1 MDKEVDQAMK
11 VLFLDID
18 GVLNSSHFLE
28 DLKSGQDAICPD
40 MVAQINKVTDATS
53 CKIVISST
61 WRLYWDLED
70 LIQILRKYGL
80 TGDVIDKTPDWRS
93 GRDDE
98 ILAWLTKHPGVSRFA
113 VVDDSAK
120 DLVKVKDN
128 FVHTSFV
135 HGIQS
140 HHADA
145 LIALLNHDI

>member
-1 MDKEVDQAMK
+1 MK

-70 LIQILRKYGL
+70 LIQILRKHGL
-80 TGDVIDKTPDWRS
+80 TGDVIDKTPDLRL
-93 GRDDE
+93 GRRDDE
-98 ILAWLTKHPGVSRFA
+98 ILAWLANRSNLMAFA
-113 VVDDSAK
+113 VVDDHAK